1 MWLELIAKDS
11 ASSLQSESFP
21 HAFLR
26 PLRKDNRSLVELL
39 GPRRIRRKA
48 GTGRSQL
55 LCTGLMRSMRDLRL
69 NVCVLL
75 VVVNKCTSQGPQDV
89 ARAW

>member
-21 HAFLR
+21 HALLG

-48 GTGRSQL
+48 GTGRWSQMQ
-55 LCTGLMRSMRDLRL
+55 CTGLMRSMHL
-69 NVCVLL
+69 NLCIFL
-75 VVVNKCTSQGPQDV
+75 VVFKTWTSQGPQDV

>member
-11 ASSLQSESFP
+11 ASSLQTESFLY
-21 HAFLR
+21 AVAG

-39 GPRRIRRKA
+39 GPRRVRRKA

-55 LCTGLMRSMRDLRL
+55 RCTGLMRMQ
-69 NVCVLL
+69 VVL
-75 VVVNKCTSQGPQDV
+75 VGFEKWT
-89 ARAW
+89 